1 MHTLKCALP
10 RWRWR
15 RRLSIAVALAGDPS
29 IIFLDEPTTGLDPVT
44 RRKLWDVISAACV
57 GRCCI
62 ITTHSMEEADV
73 LCQRIGIMC
82 NGSLRCIGSSARLKT
97 KFGSGFGISCQF
109 DQLGGSDAVQERVDQ
124 FMSDVMPGATLQE
137 SFGGGRFLFNVSES
151 KLMANSRLS
160 SFLKKMSDDEMCK
173 QLGILDWGISQ
184 GSLEDVFVSVVEK
197 ANIEG

>member
-1 MHTLKCALP
+1 
-10 RWRWR
+10 
-15 RRLSIAVALAGDPS
+15 
-29 IIFLDEPTTGLDPVT
+29 
-44 RRKLWDVISAACV
+44 
-57 GRCCI
+57 
-62 ITTHSMEEADV
+62 
-73 LCQRIGIMC
+73 MC

-109 DQLGGSDAVQERVDQ
+109 DQLGGSDAVQVSFVPPNWIYFKVETNEPSIPQERVDQ